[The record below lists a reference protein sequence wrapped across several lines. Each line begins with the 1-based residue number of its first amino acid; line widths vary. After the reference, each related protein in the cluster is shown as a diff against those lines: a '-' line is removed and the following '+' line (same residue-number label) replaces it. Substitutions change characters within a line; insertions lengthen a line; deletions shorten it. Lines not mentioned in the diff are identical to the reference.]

1 MHALKHFYKI
11 ANMRRFTGVTLAF
24 CWIMNLCLPSFVLA
38 QSSPL
43 PGDVFI
49 TEVQTAGD
57 NAGQEFIELYNNT
70 DNDIDFGDTTN
81 HGQDVWKIQFFSST
95 KVVASGFNWDPK
107 TSGLTTISLA
117 RSDGLPSIIAANS
130 YYIISTAPN
139 GQAYAPGGV
148 DPDLTYSSGHMS
160 DTGGGIQLVDV
171 TSTSSSQTFNV
182 HDHVGWYQPTNTTPL
197 PEGFSI
203 TPPANGSLQRVTD
216 NDGNYTDSE
225 GNLLTMSTSPNISPK
240 DSWTPPAEPDPSP
253 NPDPSPPADPPTD
266 NPDPVPTTDG
276 NDNSNLLPI
285 QIDELLPNPAAPA
298 TDTNDEFVEL
308 YNPNNQDVDLNGYTV
323 QTGLTYSYSYTI
335 QDKTIPANGYL
346 VLTSGGTNLALSNAG
361 GQARLLDNNGLTIST
376 TTAYGEAPE
385 GEAWALINDTWQWT
399 TTPTPLAA
407 NILTLPAATPDKK
420 TASTK
425 KTTTKTS
432 SKTTTSKPKA
442 TKTSKTAGTVAGDST
457 GTDDPAQVASL
468 HPAVLAGVAAIA
480 VGYGA
485 YEYRTDMANRL
496 RRFRSH
502 RAARRTART
511 SAQG

>member
-1 MHALKHFYKI
+1 LHALKHFYKI

-24 CWIMNLCLPSFVLA
+24 CWIINLCLPSFVLA

-70 DNDIDFGDTTN
+70 NNDIDLGDTAN
-81 HGQDVWKIQFFSST
+81 QGQDVWKIQFFSST
-95 KVVASGFNWDPK
+95 KVVASDFNWDPK

-130 YYIISTAPN
+130 YFIISTAPN
-139 GQAYAPGGV
+139 GVAYSPGGV

-171 TSTSSSQTFNV
+171 VGIGSSQTFIV
-182 HDHVGWYQPTNTTPL
+182 HDHVGWYQPTDANPL
-197 PEGFSI
+197 PEGFSL
-203 TPPANGSLQRVTD
+203 TPPANGSLQRTTD
-216 NDGNYTDSE
+216 IDGNYTDTE
-225 GNLLTMSTSPNISPK
+225 GNLLSMSSSPNLSPK
-240 DSWTPPAEPDPSP
+240 DSWTGPDDPDPNP
-253 NPDPSPPADPPTD
+253 NPDPSPTVPPAD
-266 NPDPVPTTDG
+266 NPDPVPSTDS
-276 NDNSNLLPI
+276 NDNSELLPI
-285 QIDELLPNPAAPA
+285 QINELLPNPASPA

-308 YNPNNQDVDLNGYTV
+308 YNPNGQDVDIDAYTV

-335 QDKTIPANGYL
+335 QDQAIPANGYL

-361 GQARLLDNNGLTIST
+361 GQARLLDNNGLTISS
-376 TTAYGEAPE
+376 TTAYSEAPE

-399 TTPTPLAA
+399 TTPTPSAA
-407 NILTLPAATPDKK
+407 NVLTAPPSAAT
-420 TASTK
+420 TK
-425 KTTTKTS
+425 KTTTTKKPAAKTSKTS
-432 SKTTTSKPKA
+432 SSKPK
-442 TKTSKTAGTVAGDST
+442 TTKTAGTVAGDST
-457 GTDDPAQVASL
+457 GIDSTAQVANL